1 MMANGWKTP
10 QEIMKDYGLEKSAFA
25 ERKRDC
31 IANPEYRDAIVQ
43 DGRKMTY
50 IIEERWQAYLRYRS
64 EQYRIRM
71 LDPHIRKARLIDIEG

>member
-50 IIEERWQAYLRYRS
+50 IIEEHWQAYLRYRS

-71 LDPHIRKARLIDIEG
+71 LDPHIRKSTAN